1 MKDFG
6 GGSASAK
13 KAKGRAWTGTAFHV
27 CISKNKKNNMLKI
40 ECDFPTPVGDKQD
53 LAATALAFTR
63 FTSTAGPLTKT
74 FTPQPDGTVKKEAA
88 AQLWKGRA
96 ERVEVHNVEE
106 LRDVLEGLTDHQALG
121 WGVPTG
127 GRREVTIAPGK
138 SVAGGAAPPGAVA
151 RTKQEFEWP
160 DGPGGLILDH
170 DTGRDGGPAM
180 PSEKLIERLITAVP
194 ELAQAPMLV
203 GRSASASVVWGR
215 DGKPVGDAN
224 KTRIYIPVSSA
235 KSIPALGALLFKR
248 LWLQGDGWFD
258 VSKSGSL
265 LQRSLVDS
273 AVWSPER
280 LDFAGPVTVG
290 EGLAIAPRDWQV
302 LNGDA
307 APLAVGSVAEL
318 TPSEESRFH
327 ELVAAVREARKPQA
341 QEKRLD
347 WESSRASLITV
358 KTGATFEEAQE
369 LVRSALGG
377 HGDGVLLGGYLL
389 RTASGAF
396 VTVAEVLKDAQQ
408 YVGQYFYDP
417 IESDDLDK
425 PQAAWLD
432 CRNGRPKLYSHAH
445 GGRWY
450 HLKLA
455 RIRLEVKGGDQV
467 FVVDELVRAMREDG
481 QFYNK
486 PDGSLALVDGG
497 ETVGLDLYG
506 AKYELGKLVA
516 AYKIKTGGGRVP
528 TDLKDE
534 PIKVVLARGCRR
546 DLPTLRGIIT
556 APTLRPDGTV
566 LDQPGYD
573 APTGL
578 ILHLDRE
585 DLPATPERPTE
596 ADLEQ
601 ALCTLWGAFR
611 GFAWANPQQDAA
623 VMLAALLTAV
633 ARPVLPTA
641 PAFGFD
647 AAMAGAGKTLL
658 AQCVGA
664 LAKGR
669 APAATPPATGGEEQ
683 RKRFLSTLLNDPA
696 SVIIWDNLTTDFGGS
711 AIEAF
716 LTAPEYTDRVLRASE
731 LGTVTNKAMLLLTGR
746 NIRLKGDTNRRTLIA
761 RIDPGCAEPYA
772 RSFEFNPLHAVLAD
786 RLVLVAAALTVI
798 RWGLA
803 DVEREPIGKELGSFE
818 EWSRFV
824 SRPVAAVGRWLE
836 QDKDAAQRLAQAVGF
851 PAGLSD
857 PVEGIKRNYEQGD
870 PHQALL
876 QGLFQLLID
885 TSVNGRPLADG
896 FGVADLQRKV
906 QAERLGSPG
915 ALCEWWDEVLATVDG
930 TGSESQKVG
939 NWLRRNAL
947 DVPMGSF
954 VLVQAG
960 KRGGSQLYKVKGQD

>member
-1 MKDFG
+1 
-6 GGSASAK
+6 
-13 KAKGRAWTGTAFHV
+13 
-27 CISKNKKNNMLKI
+27 MLKS
-40 ECDFPTPVGDKQD
+40 ECDFPTGVGDKQD

-63 FTSTAGPLTKT
+63 FASTGGPLTKT
-74 FTPQPDGTVKKEAA
+74 FTLHPDGTVGKKAA

-96 ERVEVHNVEE
+96 ERVEVRTLEE
-106 LRDVLEGLTDHQALG
+106 LRDVLEGLTDRQALG

-138 SVAGGAAPPGAVA
+138 TVAGGAAPPGAVA
-151 RTKQEFEWP
+151 RTKQGFKWS
-160 DGPGGLILDH
+160 DGPGIWMLDH
-170 DTGRDGGPAM
+170 DGGRDGGPAM
-180 PSEKLIERLITAVP
+180 PSAKLIERLIAAVP

-258 VSKSGSL
+258 LSRSGSL

-318 TPSEESRFH
+318 TPSEEGRFH

-358 KTGATFEEAQE
+358 KTGATFDEAQE
-369 LVRSALGG
+369 LVRSALGSG
-377 HGDGVLLGGYLL
+377 NGDGVLLGGYLL

-396 VTVAEVLKDAQQ
+396 VTVADVLKDAQQ

-417 IESDDLDK
+417 IESDDSDK
-425 PQAAWLD
+425 AQAAWLD

-455 RIRLEVKGGDQV
+455 RLRLDVKGGDLV

-486 PDGSLALVDGG
+486 PDGSLALVDAG
-497 ETVGLDLYG
+497 EVVGLDLFA

-516 AYKIKTGGGRVP
+516 AYKVKAGGERAP
-528 TDLKDE
+528 ADIKDE

-546 DLPTLRGIIT
+546 DLPTLKGIIT

-573 APTGL
+573 AATGL

-585 DLPATPERPTE
+585 DLPTIPERPTE

-601 ALCTLWGAFR
+601 ALRALWAPFR
-611 GFAWANPQQDAA
+611 GFKWANPQQDAA
-623 VMLAALLTAV
+623 TMLAALLTAV

-669 APAATPPATGGEEQ
+669 PPAATPPATGVEEQ
-683 RKRFLSTLLNDPA
+683 RKRFLSTLRNDPA
-696 SVIIWDNLTTDFGGS
+696 SIIVWDNLTTDFGGS

-716 LTAPEYTDRVLRASE
+716 LTASEYSDRVLGASE
-731 LGTVTNKAMLLLTGR
+731 LGTVTNRSMLLVTGR

-761 RIDPGCAEPYA
+761 RLDPGCAEPYA

-786 RLVLVAAALTVI
+786 RLALVAAALTVI

-824 SRPVAAVGRWLE
+824 SRPIAAVGRWLE

-954 VLVQAG
+954 VLIQAG
-960 KRGGSQLYKVKGQD
+960 RRCGSQLYKVKEQD

>member
-1 MKDFG
+1 
-6 GGSASAK
+6 
-13 KAKGRAWTGTAFHV
+13 
-27 CISKNKKNNMLKI
+27 MLKI
-40 ECDFPTPVGDKQD
+40 ECDFPTSEVGGQVPG
-53 LAATALAFTR
+53 AARMSFTK

-74 FTPQPDGTVKKEAA
+74 FTREPDGTVVKRAA
-88 AQLWKGRA
+88 AHLWRGRA
-96 ERVEVHNVEE
+96 ERVEVDSLDG

-121 WGVPTG
+121 WGVPNG

-138 SVAGGAAPPGAVA
+138 SVSGGSAPPGAVA

-160 DGPGGLILDH
+160 DGPGVWMLDH
-170 DTGRDGGPAM
+170 DGGRDGGPAM
-180 PSEKLIERLITAVP
+180 PREVLIQKLIAAMP
-194 ELAQAPMLV
+194 ELAQVPMQV
-203 GRSASASVVWGR
+203 GRSASASVLGAH

-224 KTRIYIPVSSA
+224 KTRIYIPVTSA
-235 KSIPALGALLFKR
+235 KSIPTLGELLTKR

-265 LQRSLVDS
+265 QQRTLVDA

-290 EGLAIAPRDWQV
+290 DGLTIASRDWEV

-307 APLAVGSVAEL
+307 APLVVGSVAEL
-318 TPSEESRFH
+318 TPEEEARYQA
-327 ELVAAVREARKPQA
+327 LLAAVREERKPVAWGQ
-341 QEKRLD
+341 RVL
-347 WESSRASLITV
+347 WESGRASLISA
-358 KTGATFEEAQE
+358 KTGATIEEAKE
-369 LVRSALGG
+369 VVRAALGG
-377 HGDGVLLGGYLL
+377 EHGDGVLLGGWLL
-389 RTASGAF
+389 RTASGAW
-396 VTVAEVLKDAQQ
+396 VTVAEVLKDAQK

-417 IESDDLDK
+417 IESDDGDK

-432 CRNGRPKLYSHAH
+432 CRNGRPKLFSHAH

-455 RIRLEVKGGDQV
+455 RVRLDVKGGDQV

-481 QFYNK
+481 QFYNL
-486 PDGSLALVDGG
+486 PGGALALVDAAD
-497 ETVGLDLYG
+497 VVRLDLYG

-516 AYKIKTGGGRVP
+516 AFKVKPGAASVP
-528 TDLKDE
+528 ADIKDE
-534 PIKVVLARGCRR
+534 PIKVLLSLGCRR
-546 DLPTLRGIIT
+546 DLPTLNGIIT

-573 APTGL
+573 AATGL

-585 DLPATPERPTE
+585 DLPAIPASPTE
-596 ADLEQ
+596 TDLEQ
-601 ALCTLWGAFR
+601 ALRTLWGPFR
-611 GFAWANPQQDAA
+611 GFAWANPHQDAS

-647 AAMAGAGKTLL
+647 AAQAGAGKTLL

-664 LAKGR
+664 LARGK

-683 RKRFLSTLLNDPA
+683 RKRFLSTLRNDPA
-696 SVIIWDNLTTDFGGS
+696 AIIVWDNLTTDFGGS

-716 LTAPEYTDRVLRASE
+716 LTAPEYTDRVLGASE
-731 LGTVTNKAMLLLTGR
+731 LAAIPNKAMLLLTGR
-746 NIRLKGDTNRRTLIA
+746 NIRLKGDTNRRALIA
-761 RIDPGCAEPYA
+761 RIDPGCSEPYA
-772 RSFEFNPLHAVLAD
+772 RSFEFHPLHSVLAD
-786 RLVLVAAALTVI
+786 RLALVVSALTVI
-798 RWGLA
+798 RWGVA

-818 EWSRFV
+818 EWGRFV
-824 SRPVAAVGRWLE
+824 SRPIAAVGRWLE
-836 QDKDAAQRLAQAVGF
+836 RDQAAAQRLAQAARF

-857 PVEGIKRNYEQGD
+857 PVEGIKRNYEQSD

-885 TSVNGRPLADG
+885 TSVKGRSLADG
-896 FGVADLQRKV
+896 FGVADLHKQV
-906 QAERLGSPG
+906 QAERSVSSGE
-915 ALCEWWDEVLATVDG
+915 LCEWWDEVLATVDG

-947 DVPMGSF
+947 GVPMGSF
-954 VLVQAG
+954 KLIQAG
-960 KRGGSQLYKVKGQD
+960 KRRGSQIYKLEVQD

>member
-1 MKDFG
+1 
-6 GGSASAK
+6 
-13 KAKGRAWTGTAFHV
+13 
-27 CISKNKKNNMLKI
+27 MLNY

-74 FTPQPDGTVKKEAA
+74 FTLQPDGTVKKEAA

-96 ERVEVHNVEE
+96 ERVEVRNVEE
-106 LRDVLEGLTDHQALG
+106 LRDVVEGLTDRQALG

-138 SVAGGAAPPGAVA
+138 SVSGGSAPPGAVA

-160 DGPGGLILDH
+160 DGPGIWMLDH
-170 DTGRDGGPAM
+170 DGGRDGGPAM
-180 PSEKLIERLITAVP
+180 PREKLIERLIAAVP
-194 ELAQAPMLV
+194 ELARAPMLV

-258 VSKSGSL
+258 LSRSGSL

-318 TPSEESRFH
+318 TPSEEGRFH

-341 QEKRLD
+341 QEVRAL
-347 WESSRASLITV
+347 WESNRASLITV

-369 LVRSALGG
+369 LVRSALGSG
-377 HGDGVLLGGYLL
+377 NGDGVLLGGYLL

-396 VTVAEVLKDAQQ
+396 VTVADMLKDAQQ

-425 PQAAWLD
+425 AQAAWLD

-455 RIRLEVKGGDQV
+455 RLRLDIRGGDQV
-467 FVVDELVRAMREDG
+467 YVVDELVRAMREDW
-481 QFYNK
+481 QFFNK
-486 PDGSLALVDGG
+486 PDGSLVLVDGG
-497 ETVGLDLYG
+497 DTVGLDLYG
-506 AKYELGKLVA
+506 LKYELGKLVA
-516 AYKIKTGGGRVP
+516 AYKVKAGGERAP
-528 TDLKDE
+528 ADIKDE

-546 DLPTLRGIIT
+546 DLPTLKGIIS

-573 APTGL
+573 AATNL
-578 ILHLDRE
+578 ILHLSRE
-585 DLPATPERPTE
+585 DLPTIPERPTE

-601 ALCTLWGAFR
+601 ALRALWGPFR

-623 VMLAALLTAV
+623 VMLAALLTAA

-647 AAMAGAGKTLL
+647 AAQAGAGKTLL

-664 LAKGR
+664 LAKGK
-669 APAATPPATGGEEQ
+669 APAVTPPATSVEEQ
-683 RKRFLSTLLNDPA
+683 RKRLLAILLQDPSA
-696 SVIIWDNLTTDFGGS
+696 VVIWDNVQTVFGSS
-711 AIEAF
+711 AIDAF
-716 LTAPEYTDRVLRASE
+716 LTAPEYADRPMQVSE
-731 LGTVTNKAMLLLTGR
+731 IKTVTNRAMLLVTGR
-746 NIRLKGDTNRRTLIA
+746 NIRLTSDTNRRALVA
-761 RIDPGCAEPYA
+761 RLDPGCPDPYA
-772 RSFEFNPLHAVLAD
+772 RSFDFHPLHNVITD
-786 RLVLVAAALTVI
+786 RCVLVAAALTVI

-803 DVEREPIGKELGSFE
+803 DVERDPIGKELGSFE

-824 SRPVAAVGRWLE
+824 SRPIAAVGRWLE
-836 QDKDAAQRLAQAVGF
+836 QDEDAAQRLAQAVRF
-851 PAGLSD
+851 PAGLFD

-876 QGLFQLLID
+876 QGLVQLLVEK
-885 TSVNGRPLADG
+885 SVKGRPLADG
-896 FGVADLQRKV
+896 FGVADLAKLV
-906 QAERLGSPG
+906 HEERDAPG
-915 ALCEWWDEVLATVDG
+915 DVTGWWGEVLG
-930 TGSESQKVG
+930 TAEGRGTDRQIVG
-939 NWLRRNAL
+939 NWLRSNVG
-947 DVPMGSF
+947 VPI
-954 VLVQAG
+954 
-960 KRGGSQLYKVKGQD
+960 GGFRLAPSVRRLGAQLYKLEDLD